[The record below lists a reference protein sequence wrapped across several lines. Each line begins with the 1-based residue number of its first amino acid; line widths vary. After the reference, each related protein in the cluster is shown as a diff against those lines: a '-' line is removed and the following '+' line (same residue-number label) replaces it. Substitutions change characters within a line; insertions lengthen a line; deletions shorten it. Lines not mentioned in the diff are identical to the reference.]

1 MDNIIEISN
10 VSIHFPIEKGIL
22 KKVVGV
28 VRAVDDVSLFIP
40 RGTTMGLVG
49 ESGSGK
55 TTLGRAILQGYKL
68 TTGSI
73 FFNDDKNNLRIDN
86 IKRKEFKY
94 IRKNLQMIFQDP
106 FSSLDPRKTVLDIIS
121 EPLKINFS
129 LSKKNIESKVLDI
142 LDLVGLD
149 KKYLKRF
156 PHAFSGGQRQRIGIA
171 RALVMN
177 PKFIICDEAVSALD
191 VSVQAQIL
199 NLLKELQKKF
209 NLTYLFIA
217 HDLSVVEYISDMIA
231 VMYLGEIIEIRK
243 KNAIFQKP
251 LHPYTE
257 GLIRSIPLPNIYNK
271 FIDKEILKGEI
282 PLISKNIKGCYF
294 HNRCSNKKDICLTKK
309 PALEKKGDMT
319 YVSCHFSNNLNL
331 KGIQ

>member
-1 MDNIIEISN
+1 M
-10 VSIHFPIEKGIL
+10 
-22 KKVVGV
+22 
-28 VRAVDDVSLFIP
+28 
-40 RGTTMGLVG
+40 
-49 ESGSGK
+49 ESDS
-55 TTLGRAILQGYKL
+55 T
-68 TTGSI
+68 
-73 FFNDDKNNLRIDN
+73 D
-86 IKRKEFKY
+86 
-94 IRKNLQMIFQDP
+94 
-106 FSSLDPRKTVLDIIS
+106 
-121 EPLKINFS
+121 
-129 LSKKNIESKVLDI
+129 
-142 LDLVGLD
+142 
-149 KKYLKRF
+149 
-156 PHAFSGGQRQRIGIA
+156 
-171 RALVMN
+171 LVMN

-282 PLISKNIKGCYF
+282 PLISKNIEGCYF
-294 HNRCSNKKDICLTKK
+294 HNRCSYKKDICLTKR